1 MKQTLLILLAVFAFS
16 SGAYSQSFQYVKIGA
31 DTNIYTGAEPD
42 AAYTYAYMKNT
53 GTTTLQLRLQRTF
66 NSLAA
71 NWTSSLCYGLCYAEF
86 IDVIPPTNEPPITL
100 APGQQDTMDVTWYV
114 PNNGIG
120 TVKVKLFNTANT
132 SEFIERTFNV
142 RRGTVGITPIN
153 SIVKNFELK
162 QNYPNPFNPT
172 TNINFSIPK
181 NQNVSLK
188 VYDMMG
194 KEVASLVNNEFLK
207 AGEYKADFNAAN
219 LSSGVYYYALK
230 TDEFTSTKSMIL
242 VK

>member
-1 MKQTLLILLAVFAFS
+1 MKKTLLILLAVFAFAT
-16 SGAYSQSFQYVKIGA
+16 GAYSQSFTFTRIGA
-31 DTNIYTGAEPD
+31 DTVVYAGVEPD
-42 AAYTYAYMKNT
+42 AAYTFAYMKNT
-53 GTTTLQLRLQRTF
+53 GSSMAHLRLQRTF
-66 NSLAA
+66 NSIPTG
-71 NWTSSLCYGLCYAEF
+71 WSSSLCYGLCYAEF
-86 IDVIPPTNEPPITL
+86 IDVIPPAPDMIMLN
-100 APGQQDTMDVTWYV
+100 PGQQDTMDVTWYV
-114 PNNGIG
+114 PNNGVG
-120 TVKVKLFNTANT
+120 TVKVKLFNVDNA
-132 SEFIERTFNV
+132 SEFVERTFYV

-194 KEVASLVNNEFLK
+194 KEVANLVNNERLN
-207 AGEYKADFNAAN
+207 AGEYKADFNASA
-219 LSSGVYYYALK
+219 LSSGIYYYTLR
-230 TDEFTSTKSMIL
+230 TEDFTSTKSMVL

>member
-1 MKQTLLILLAVFAFS
+1 MKKALFIFLAVFAFAT
-16 SGAYSQSFQYVKIGA
+16 GAYSQSFQFVKIGP
-31 DTNIYTGAEPD
+31 DTAIYTGEEPN
-42 AAYTYAYMKNT
+42 ATYTFAYMKNT
-53 GTTTLQLRLQRTF
+53 GTSNLQLRLQRTF
-66 NSLAA
+66 NSLAPG
-71 NWTSSLCYGLCYAEF
+71 WTSSLCYGLCYADF
-86 IDVIPPTNEPPITL
+86 IDVIPPPPDDPIIL

-114 PNNGIG
+114 PNNGIS
-120 TVKVKLFNTANT
+120 TAKVRLFNVNNT
-132 SEFIERTFNV
+132 SEFIERTFTV

-153 SIVKNFELK
+153 SVVKNFELK

-194 KEVASLVNNEFLK
+194 REVAELVNQFMQ
-207 AGEYKADFNAAN
+207 AGEYKADFNASN
-219 LSSGVYYYALK
+219 LTSGVYYYALK
-230 TDEFTSTKSMIL
+230 TDEFTSTKSMVL